1 MQIAEFVRDHPLT
14 VVNAKMDSLQ
24 FLIDVFALQGIILPL
39 TNSNAYH
46 VELDVLLVPLELNV
60 ISVNPDINLLIQDV
74 SLIAQLA
81 PLMLEINAK
90 NALISAAT
98 VPVQLTVM
106 DVLQTTIFLQDHVD
120 HLAQTE
126 LSQEEHF
133 ALLVKNHAKHVMS
146 MLKVV

>member
-60 ISVNPDINLLIQDV
+60 ISVNPDINLLI
-74 SLIAQLA
+74 
-81 PLMLEINAK
+81 
-90 NALISAAT
+90 
-98 VPVQLTVM
+98 
-106 DVLQTTIFLQDHVD
+106 
-120 HLAQTE
+120 
-126 LSQEEHF
+126 
-133 ALLVKNHAKHVMS
+133 
-146 MLKVV
+146 